1 MDVTERLRDMIV
13 ENELAL
19 GERIDEKMLC
29 DLLQISRTP
38 LREALKVLAF
48 EGLVELL
55 PNRGARVSDMSAR
68 EVAELFEVSAG
79 LERMAAELA
88 AERATEGE
96 LAELRRMQ
104 ESMERCFR
112 SGRRSDYFR
121 LNQRI
126 HNSVIAFARNKV
138 LAESH
143 GVLMTRIRRARYQAI
158 MSQSRWEESVREH
171 EDLLR
176 ALEERDARH
185 AGEILRRHVLGTGKT
200 IHGMMEAEPAEVG
213 SGDPAPGRDD
223 QGSAPRVRTSGAE
236 LDRAGRSRGKP
247 GRGPART
254 TMAPDGPARRRDEDE
269 PDAAV

>member
-1 MDVTERLRDMIV
+1 MNHLQDGRENKQDGGGVSLRLPREERTQSRIHRRTLHMDVTERLRDMIV

-55 PNRGARVSDMSAR
+55 PNRGARVRNMSAQ
-68 EVAELFEVSAG
+68 EVADLFEVSAG

-88 AERATEGE
+88 AERATEDE
-96 LAELRRMQ
+96 LAELRRVQ
-104 ESMERCFR
+104 ESMERCFG

-126 HNSVIAFARNKV
+126 HNSVIALARNRV

-143 GVLMTRIRRARYQAI
+143 AVLMTRIRRARYQAI

-171 EDLLR
+171 ADLLR
-176 ALEERDARH
+176 ALEERDAQR
-185 AGEILRRHVLGTGKT
+185 AGEILRRHVLGTGRT
-200 IHGMMEAEPAEVG
+200 IHGMMEAEPARSG
-213 SGDPAPGRDD
+213 SGDAVPRLRD
-223 QGSAPRVRTSGAE
+223 
-236 LDRAGRSRGKP
+236 
-247 GRGPART
+247 
-254 TMAPDGPARRRDEDE
+254 
-269 PDAAV
+269 